1 MSRAHGAAASL
12 VGLRTSM
19 VAVAIYSLDPAL
31 RLRIEQ
37 LLRAESGYTVASV
50 THDPAAVSRLLEQ
63 SRVDTV
69 VAHAPPREQL
79 SNWRDRHPA
88 TTFVVIAGENDEEET
103 LDALYAGASAIL
115 PCSAESTDIAT
126 AIDVARRGLALL
138 PRHVLER
145 LLDASSSASEES
157 LPDDGASRILLTPRE
172 REVLAAM
179 ADGASNKVI
188 ARRLGISI
196 HTAKFHVAAILA
208 KLDADS
214 RTEAVTRA
222 AHLGLLML

>member
-1 MSRAHGAAASL
+1 
-12 VGLRTSM
+12 M
-19 VAVAIYSLDPAL
+19 VAVAIYSADPAL
-31 RLRIEQ
+31 RLRLEQ
-37 LLRAESGYTVASV
+37 LLGMELGYTVASV
-50 THDPAAVSRLLEQ
+50 THDPAAVSRLIEQ

-157 LPDDGASRILLTPRE
+157 LPADGASRILLTPRE